1 MNRKDDHATKGA
13 ITRLDAQSIH
23 SQRAD
28 AARGRAI
35 IDLEVGLSD
44 HERRLKTIE
53 ARQPPD

>member
-1 MNRKDDHATKGA
+1 MNRKDDHATKGD

-44 HERRLKTIE
+44 HERRRSRR
-53 ARQPPD
+53 ARP